1 MYCAGGRG
9 EEVRA
14 GARSCTPLLLRAGSL
29 AQVVEVAAKK
39 FKGFIMKISD
49 SWETW
54 SFNIKYE
61 NCLKRYG
68 NNFELNLLFCSC
80 HSDIG
85 VLKE

>member
-1 MYCAGGRG
+1 
-9 EEVRA
+9 
-14 GARSCTPLLLRAGSL
+14 
-29 AQVVEVAAKK
+29 
-39 FKGFIMKISD
+39 MKISD

-61 NCLKRYG
+61 KYLKRYG

>member
-1 MYCAGGRG
+1 M
-9 EEVRA
+9 
-14 GARSCTPLLLRAGSL
+14 
-29 AQVVEVAAKK
+29 VEVAAKK

-61 NCLKRYG
+61 KYLKRYG